1 MTGVWVEDSAWAVLD
16 SAILAAIALNGDG
29 SSTFGFSVYGPG
41 AVTDV
46 PYEDCN
52 QITIQF
58 DEDPDITTA
67 ASLQQV
73 MKGVSVSAI
82 LTATGQQTVLGIPGA
97 LYDPALRVLQLDL
110 SGRLSSAEQVS
121 LSMSNLENTSGTVK
135 LAEPAG
141 RRL

>member
-1 MTGVWVEDSAWAVLD
+1 MATE
-16 SAILAAIALNGDG
+16 

-82 LTATGQQTVLGIPGA
+82 LTATGQQTVLGIPV
-97 LYDPALRVLQLDL
+97 LLRPRPARTATRSVW
-110 SGRLSSAEQVS
+110 A
-121 LSMSNLENTSGTVK
+121 
-135 LAEPAG
+135 A
-141 RRL
+141 